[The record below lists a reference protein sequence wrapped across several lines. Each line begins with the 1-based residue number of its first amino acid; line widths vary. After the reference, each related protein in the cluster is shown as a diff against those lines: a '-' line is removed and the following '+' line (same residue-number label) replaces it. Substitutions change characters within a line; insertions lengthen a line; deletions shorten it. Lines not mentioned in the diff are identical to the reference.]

1 MRQREAD
8 LAKDLLPT
16 REVLRDTEVSKECMR
31 YMGGEDICAYPPRIA
46 SCEQRLLMPPEM
58 ALTMD
63 PMHAVKNVLQCL
75 LGFICGGKRKKK
87 GKKSKDTKDALQAI
101 LKEYF
106 KGVHRTDPE
115 FNISSLPKWVKQKAK
130 KRLEHIRHKPGFDW
144 ISPQMVEPGVF
155 KGVKTHDC
163 LVFGFSLFSYTFQD
177 SMCIPAVFAAVKIME
192 CLSWMYNFDGATD
205 ELQRVQYYLD
215 FFCALFEGEVEP
227 RAVSVT
233 LHELIHFSHSI
244 QCSGPPASNNNFNQE
259 SHYKEVKRS
268 VQKGAAPEVTAQN
281 RIKMCT
287 YTGMQR
293 LSCIKDP
300 TLSWKPGEEENPER
314 EAVLRGY
321 IDPARYKLLCEMNPL
336 DDASF
341 YRDDSV
347 PRYTALD
354 AMVENLSSGSDAI
367 NEALQQYAE
376 KMRGKAKVLLGRST
390 SDAGD
395 GTHDQDQ
402 LRIYKSIDGM
412 VDCSSS
418 LSTDLGAINVKDI
431 EPHIAYSR
439 MYNGTVAA
447 FLVVGYTCTEVNGV
461 PYYQALCVHVPTE
474 TTSSFLETQ
483 HCAFVCVDNFLRSM
497 GSPIV
502 FPVSVH
508 RLIMNRCLCLKY
520 GVKETRCGL
529 SYLKLAIR
537 QCHPI
542 PASLALDYVEKGEYY
557 NKHDTR
563 HHT

>member
-1 MRQREAD
+1 
-8 LAKDLLPT
+8 
-16 REVLRDTEVSKECMR
+16 
-31 YMGGEDICAYPPRIA
+31 
-46 SCEQRLLMPPEM
+46 
-58 ALTMD
+58 
-63 PMHAVKNVLQCL
+63 
-75 LGFICGGKRKKK
+75 
-87 GKKSKDTKDALQAI
+87 
-101 LKEYF
+101 
-106 KGVHRTDPE
+106 
-115 FNISSLPKWVKQKAK
+115 
-130 KRLEHIRHKPGFDW
+130 
-144 ISPQMVEPGVF
+144 MVEPGVF

-227 RAVSVT
+227 RVVSVT

-354 AMVENLSSGSDAI
+354 AVVENLSSGSDAI
-367 NEALQQYAE
+367 SEALQQYAE
-376 KMRGKAKVLLGRST
+376 KMRGKAKVLLGKST

-447 FLVVGYTCTEVNGV
+447 FLVLGYTCTEVNGV

-508 RLIMNRCLCLKY
+508 RLIMNRCLCLKF

-542 PASLALDYVEKGEYY
+542 PASLALDYVEKGVYY